1 MMERAK
7 GRRLVV
13 WIPEHDLWI
22 FDAIAELQRMA
33 EENGIPLSKAE
44 IVRLLLKPEL
54 LDRTGRDG

>member
-1 MMERAK
+1 MKKGK

-13 WIPEHDLWI
+13 WVPYEDLWL

-33 EENGIPLSKAE
+33 EEKGIPLSKAE